1 MAATQI
7 TAPFRAAHRARIQRM
22 LSGDVRVE
30 DLNQTFVG
38 LRFTSSSGPAVH
50 EIGHFIAHR
59 DERNTGV
66 VTEAAA
72 GIFKY
77 ARFWVSPERQ
87 QGHPWRYPHFPE
99 MALLNVELLSPQ
111 LIKSL
116 TGRSRRETKRM
127 LMLALA
133 KFIQNPDQSWGLT
146 RSLTNQDEKVLQ
158 AVVGTLAMRP
168 SFDSQSLVADLA
180 RALVANGIFLESEL
194 GRLSSLEAPLS
205 LFAMSMM
212 HGGTLRFE
220 DGSEAR
226 LSLQIDDGALQIGA
240 TALLTGQTR
249 INFAMFMSDVDAEAS
264 CDAILYADMTANM
277 PTASLDYLLE
287 LTPALQLSY
296 VGR

>member
-1 MAATQI
+1 MVAAQI
-7 TAPFRAAHRARIQRM
+7 TAPFRAAHRARIERM
-22 LSGDVRVE
+22 LAGDVRVE

-38 LRFTSSSGPAVH
+38 LRFSSSSAPAVH

-87 QGHPWRYPHFPE
+87 QGHPWRYPLFPE
-99 MALLNVELLSPQ
+99 MALLNVDLLSPQ

-127 LMLALA
+127 LKLALE

-146 RSLTNQDEKVLQ
+146 RALTNQDEKVLQ

-168 SFDSQSLVADLA
+168 SFHSGSLVADLA
-180 RALVANGIFLESEL
+180 RALVANRIFSESEL
-194 GRLSSLEAPLS
+194 GPLSSLETPLS

-220 DGSEAR
+220 DGSVSR
-226 LSLQIDDGALQIGA
+226 LSLQIGEDNKLQIGA
-240 TALLTGQTR
+240 TAQVAHAH
-249 INFAMFMSDVDAEAS
+249 INFAMFTSELDADAS
-264 CDAILYADMTANM
+264 CEAILRADMTANM
-277 PTASLDYLLE
+277 PAASLEYLLE